1 MFLST
6 RTKVKIYFFVYI
18 RTELLV
24 NNLLC
29 ILDMQQMLTQ
39 TEDKKKSENDISCI
53 KLMLSC
59 FFTNQNP
66 LQ

>member
-1 MFLST
+1 M
-6 RTKVKIYFFVYI
+6 YI

-24 NNLLC
+24 NNLFC
-29 ILDMQQMLTQ
+29 ILAMQQILTQ
-39 TEDKKKSENDISCI
+39 TKDKKKSENDISSI

-59 FFTNQNP
+59 FFSNQNP